1 MKTLDRRIL
10 LAFVLAAL
18 GGTLLHFYYELFPSV
33 LTALFSPVRESIWEH
48 LKLIYWPYLVA
59 MLILTREGERG
70 SRGPWLLSLLVICA
84 VMLAAGYVFH
94 VLLRGESMFFD
105 IGLYVVL
112 MAVGFV
118 LPRVFWRLTGPCWL
132 STALWGTVL
141 LLGAAT
147 VLFTFLPPDGL
158 LFVDGRALRT
168 WATIPW

>member
-10 LAFVLAAL
+10 LAFVLATL
-18 GGTLLHFYYELFPSV
+18 GGTLLHFAYEFCPSV

-48 LKLIYWPYLVA
+48 LKLIYWPYLIA
-59 MLILTREGERG
+59 MLVLTHGGERG
-70 SRGPWLLSLLVICA
+70 SRAPWLLSLLVICA

-94 VLLRGESMFFD
+94 VTLRGESMAFD

-112 MAVGFV
+112 MAAGFV
-118 LPRVFWRLTGPCWL
+118 LPRAFWRLAEPGWL
-132 STALWGTVL
+132 NAALWGTVL

-158 LFVDGRALRT
+158 LFVDGSALRT
-168 WATIPW
+168 WLTIPW